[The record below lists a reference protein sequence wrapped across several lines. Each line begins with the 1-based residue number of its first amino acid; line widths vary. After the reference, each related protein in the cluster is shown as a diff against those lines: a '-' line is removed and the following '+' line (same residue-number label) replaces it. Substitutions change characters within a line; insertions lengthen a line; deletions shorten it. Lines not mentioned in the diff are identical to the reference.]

1 MSERGA
7 PPRGLGNALGQL
19 AAAAVDLLRT
29 RAELAALEFDEA
41 RDLAKDRITLLVV
54 GLGCLAMATLGATA
68 FVVVYFWDTYR
79 LAALGAVTLAY
90 LLAGV
95 LALWRFSVHRQNDPK
110 PFAATIAEL
119 ERDRAW
125 LSGDVGERK

>member
-1 MSERGA
+1 MSDHRATPGGVSGA
-7 PPRGLGNALGQL
+7 LSQL
-19 AAAAVDLLRT
+19 AGSAVDLLRT

-79 LAALGAVTLAY
+79 LTALGAVTLGY

-95 LALWRFSVHRQNDPK
+95 LALWRFSVHRQGDAK

-125 LSGDVGERK
+125 LAGERGGRN

>member
-1 MSERGA
+1 MSERGTT
-7 PPRGLGNALGQL
+7 RGLGVGLAQL

-29 RAELAALEFDEA
+29 RAELAALEFEEA
-41 RDLAKDRITLLVV
+41 RELAKDRITLLVI
-54 GLGCLAMATLGATA
+54 GLGCLAMATLAATA

-90 LLAGV
+90 LLAG
-95 LALWRFSVHRQNDPK
+95 LIALWRFSIHRQSDPK

-119 ERDRAW
+119 ERDREW
-125 LSGDVGERK
+125 LASGSAKRQ